1 MDLMSI
7 GLLVLGLVVGTIQAA
22 TGVGWGVITVPALFL
37 IPGIKAQEVVAVSM
51 LASLSNTSIASF
63 ENIRHGNMNWRY
75 AVLISAGAIVG
86 GFIGAYFLRNL
97 PGIAIRRA
105 VGLVAI
111 VAGVRLLIVR

>member
-1 MDLMSI
+1 MSI
-7 GLLVLGLVVGTIQAA
+7 GLLMLGLVVGTLQAA

-51 LASLSNTSIASF
+51 LASLSNVSVASF

-75 AVLISAGAIVG
+75 AGLIAAGAIVG

-97 PGIAIRRA
+97 PGLAIRRS
-105 VGLVAI
+105 VGIIAI
-111 VAGVRLLIVR
+111 VAGARMLIAR